1 MKKTLVYALITF
13 AIAFG
18 ALFAYAVDLETFTA
32 GEVIRAADVN
42 ANFEALR
49 AAVDGTRS
57 VSFPANALNFDP
69 TSTVIT
75 ADAQGLN
82 WQHSWAGSAYL
93 AIQRPLDWDDTAS
106 VQLDLYF
113 SPKTAAGGDIAFFI
127 RPRSYGPGDVYLDAT
142 SMDAPAAAAAGDRV
156 IAKQTFVIPASVFD
170 GELWIV
176 SLQREGGGADTYS
189 GDVILHAVALTYQ
202 VVR

>member
-1 MKKTLVYALITF
+1 MKKTLVYAIVTF

-75 ADAQGLN
+75 AVPLGLS
-82 WQHSWAGSAYL
+82 WQHSFAGPAFL

-113 SPKTAAGGDIAFFI
+113 SPTTSAGGNIAFFI
-127 RPRSYGPGDVYLDAT
+127 RPRSYEPGDALIDAT
-142 SMDAPAAAAAGDRV
+142 SMDAPAAAAAGYRV
-156 IAKQTFVIPASVFD
+156 FAKQTFTIPASVFD

-176 SLQREGGGADTYS
+176 SLQRDSTGADTYS
-189 GDVILHAVALTYQ
+189 DDVILHSVALTYE